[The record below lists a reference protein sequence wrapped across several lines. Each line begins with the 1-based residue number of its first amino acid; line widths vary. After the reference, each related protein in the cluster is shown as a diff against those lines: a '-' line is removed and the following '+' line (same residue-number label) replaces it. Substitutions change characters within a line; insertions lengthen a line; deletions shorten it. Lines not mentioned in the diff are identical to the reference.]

1 MSIFQ
6 QPASEDFASQ
16 IPGSVWISPVHT
28 KKGKRLKTFPL
39 S

>member
-1 MSIFQ
+1 MSLFQ

-16 IPGSVWISPVHT
+16 LSGSVWISPVHT
-28 KKGKRLKTFPL
+28 KKEKRLKTFSL